1 MIKLL
6 SINIINQKDKQYPI
20 ILNPTSHPIIFY
32 WNDLNENNI
41 IDEIFQNEQ
50 FLEYMNSN
58 ILNINNYSFSHIY
71 YNEYAINED
80 KIQQKSMSIQDIYEL
95 EKNHLYNLVLEYIYD
110 IMVKLYQ
117 IVYKKNYEND
127 DKSEID
133 NIINIYT
140 ILKEKYKERVS
151 STTLEQYIRSQLQQ
165 NYLLNNANIEYVINI
180 YKDLI
185 N

>member
-1 MIKLL
+1 
-6 SINIINQKDKQYPI
+6 
-20 ILNPTSHPIIFY
+20 
-32 WNDLNENNI
+32 
-41 IDEIFQNEQ
+41 
-50 FLEYMNSN
+50 MNSN

-71 YNEYAINED
+71 YNEYAIDDD

-165 NYLLNNANIEYVINI
+165 NYLLNNANIEYIISI